1 MNQLIN
7 NESIRY
13 LIIIII
19 DFIIDIFIIFIQNE
33 DRIFQNFKDP
43 RIPNKKPSHSRRI
56 LHISPSKPPDWTL
69 FLPNKHLSIKQKSS
83 KAISAKETSSSS
95 QPCFLLVNRLV
106 DHHQTTSP
114 PLPCPAFVSSRS
126 FLVDRLFPQWMICRA
141 RMTETSLEK
150 NKEEER
156 GDHVHSL
163 FSLVTLQRFPVHP
176 VLIRYPLFHAT
187 SLFLRTL
194 SPPLSATAF
203 AKLTPSGSFSIS
215 ALSLPPP
222 LGQLL
227 SSNQP
232 RHAHSS
238 LSPRALLPP
247 NLSRISDATMRDGG
261 QKLRRVES
269 GSRPII
275 RKTSPLLS
283 PLPRITLFFFVFLL
297 FF

>member
-1 MNQLIN
+1 MKI
-7 NESIRY
+7 ESFKILKIHVSQIRNRPI
-13 LIIIII
+13 LVESS
-19 DFIIDIFIIFIQNE
+19 IF
-33 DRIFQNFKDP
+33 P
-43 RIPNKKPSHSRRI
+43 LPSLPIEHS
-56 LHISPSKPPDWTL
+56 
-69 FLPNKHLSIKQKSS
+69 FLPTNISVSNKNPQRPSLHR
-83 KAISAKETSSSS
+83 KETSSSS

-215 ALSLPPP
+215 ALPLPLP

-238 LSPRALLPP
+238 LSSRALLPP

-283 PLPRITLFFFVFLL
+283 PLPRLESHFSFLFFYFFFNFL
-297 FF
+297 

>member
-1 MNQLIN
+1 MKI
-7 NESIRY
+7 ESFKILKIHVSQIRNRPI
-13 LIIIII
+13 LVESS
-19 DFIIDIFIIFIQNE
+19 IFPLPSLPIEHSFFPTNISVS
-33 DRIFQNFKDP
+33 
-43 RIPNKKPSHSRRI
+43 NKNPQRPS
-56 LHISPSKPPDWTL
+56 LHR
-69 FLPNKHLSIKQKSS
+69 
-83 KAISAKETSSSS
+83 KETSSSS

-215 ALSLPPP
+215 ALPLPPP

-275 RKTSPLLS
+275 RKISPLLS
-283 PLPRITLFFFVFLL
+283 PLPRLESHFSFLFFYFFFNFL
-297 FF
+297 